1 MTNLF
6 FVSLE
11 ESQEAGLGAGRA
23 LDPAESEVV
32 AGVLQVSE
40 VHQQVLSPQTGP
52 LTHRG
57 QLGRP
62 TSYSIS
68 NNKLSRHSYT
78 LSVRCYSCI
87 QFLKDRRVKKNFQN

>member
-6 FVSLE
+6 FISLE
-11 ESQEAGLGAGRA
+11 ESQEAGLSAGRA

-32 AGVLQVSE
+32 AGILQVTE

-62 TSYSIS
+62 TSYNIS
-68 NNKLSRHSYT
+68 NS
-78 LSVRCYSCI
+78 
-87 QFLKDRRVKKNFQN
+87 

>member
-1 MTNLF
+1 MNIFIVSFYERKRWFLIELYHKLDSLSSEKTNF
-6 FVSLE
+6 FLISLE
-11 ESQEAGLGAGRA
+11 ESQEAGLSAGRA

-32 AGVLQVSE
+32 AGVLQITE

-68 NNKLSRHSYT
+68 NS
-78 LSVRCYSCI
+78 
-87 QFLKDRRVKKNFQN
+87 

>member
-6 FVSLE
+6 FISLE
-11 ESQEAGLGAGRA
+11 ESKEAGLGAGRA
-23 LDPAESEVV
+23 LDPTESEIV
-32 AGVLQVSE
+32 ASVLQITE

-62 TSYSIS
+62 TSYNIS
-68 NNKLSRHSYT
+68 NS
-78 LSVRCYSCI
+78 
-87 QFLKDRRVKKNFQN
+87 